1 MPYTPYQFVNT
12 TVGNGGQSTVAGGSG
27 GLGTPLN
34 PADTTLHLP
43 TGHGARF
50 PASGFFMLQIGTTEY
65 VKVTLRSTDDLTI
78 VRAQE
83 GTSAATW
90 PVGTTVQAIVS
101 AQALND
107 GMNELATLDGGK
119 ASLSGAAFT
128 GAISTTST
136 LNVTGAI
143 TSGASAVL
151 TNSTPLSA
159 TASNAIMELGSLV
172 ASNTPGVDFHSSG
185 NNIDYDVRMLASG
198 GSASNGQGALN
209 ITALGGVNLSASMS
223 LGQSGTAPAVA
234 TSGTIATTGLGVSRV
249 NPAGAVTG
257 VILQAGG
264 IAGQICIVVN
274 ESGNTITF
282 AAAGTSNVADG
293 VSAVIAANRA
303 MWFVWDSGTSRWY
316 HA

>member
-1 MPYTPYQFVNT
+1 MTYTPYQFANT

-27 GLGTPLN
+27 GLGTALN

-50 PASGFFMLQIGTTEY
+50 PATGYFIIQLGTNEY
-65 VKVTLRSTDDLTI
+65 AVVTLNSADTLTL

-83 GTSAATW
+83 GTSAGTW

-107 GMNELATLDGGK
+107 NMNELAALDSGK
-119 ASLSGAAFT
+119 AALAGAAFT

-143 TSGASAVL
+143 TSAASAIL

-159 TASNAIMELGSLV
+159 TAANAIIELGSL
-172 ASNTPGVDFHSSG
+172 SSGNTPGIDFHSSG

-198 GSASNGQGALN
+198 GTTISGEGALN
-209 ITALGGVNLSASMS
+209 FTAKAGVGFSHTIS
-223 LGQSGTAPAVA
+223 LGQSASAPSVA
-234 TSGTIATTGLGVSRV
+234 SSGTITTANTGVSRV
-249 NPAGAVTG
+249 TTAGAVTA
-257 VILQAGG
+257 VVLQAGTV
-264 IAGQICIVVN
+264 AGQVCIVVN
-274 ESGNTITF
+274 ESGNSITF